1 MKAILT
7 LLIFVL
13 PFVGYSQNSV
23 KPDDFGRIV
32 LNTYIPEQIDIPLE
46 AKNLLSTKLTQIAS
60 NNGMGGSSVNER
72 FIITANVNIGTKDII
87 AGPPQMIAQNIDV
100 TFFIGDAIENTIFS
114 NITLSLKGVGTNEN
128 KALIEAF
135 KRINVNDNRFTT
147 FIETGKNK
155 IIVYYTSKCDFIIK
169 DAMTLTKLEKY
180 NQAIYTLSLV
190 PEVCQDCYFKCFDT
204 LAYIFQI
211 KIDMECEKAFNSAE
225 TIWASSLDKEGAKK
239 VGEILSSIHPSSKC
253 VNDANNLIAEIDK
266 KLKEDEK
273 KEWDFMMKQY
283 EDNLA
288 REKELL
294 AMQKEQNARNYELE
308 QQRISSYR
316 SIAIEYAKNQPKT
329 VTYNNIYWR

>member
-1 MKAILT
+1 MKAIFT
-7 LLIFVL
+7 LIIIVL
-13 PFVGYSQNSV
+13 PFVGYLQNSV

-60 NNGMGGSSVNER
+60 NNGMGGSFVNER

-87 AGPPQMIAQNIDV
+87 AGPPQMIAQNVDV
-100 TFFIGDAIENTIFS
+100 TFSIGDAIENTIFS
-114 NITLSLKGVGTNEN
+114 NLTISLKGEGINEN

-135 KRINVNDNRFTT
+135 KRISVNDNRFTT

-155 IIVYYTSKCDFIIK
+155 IISYYASKCDFIIK
-169 DAMTLTKLEKY
+169 DALTLTKLEKY
-180 NQAIYTLSLV
+180 NQAIYILSLV
-190 PEVCQDCYFKCFDT
+190 PEVCQDCYFKCLDT
-204 LAYIFQI
+204 LAYIYQT
-211 KIDMECEKAFNSAE
+211 KIDMVCEKAFNSAK
-225 TIWASSLDKEGAKK
+225 TIWSSSLDKEGAQKA
-239 VGEILSSIHPSSKC
+239 GDILSTIHPASRC
-253 VNDANNLIAEIDK
+253 IEDANNLISEIDK

-294 AMQKEQNARNYELE
+294 AMQKEQSARNYELE

-316 SIAIEYAKNQPKT
+316 SIAIEYAKYQPKT

>member
-1 MKAILT
+1 MKT
-7 LLIFVL
+7 LIISIIIVL
-13 PFVGYSQNSV
+13 PILSFAQNSV

-32 LNTYIPEQIDIPLE
+32 LNTYIPDKIDIPTE
-46 AKNLLSTKLTQIAS
+46 ARNLLDTKLTQIAS

-87 AGPPQMIAQNIDV
+87 PGPPQMIAQNIEL

-114 NITLSLKGVGTNEN
+114 NVTISLKGVGTNEN
-128 KALIEAF
+128 KAFIEAF

-147 FIETGKNK
+147 LIETGKNK
-155 IIVYYTSKCDFIIK
+155 IISYYASKCDFIIK

-180 NQAIYTLSLV
+180 NQAIYTLLLV
-190 PEVCQDCYFKCFDT
+190 PEVCQDCYFKCLDT
-204 LAYIFQI
+204 LAYIYQI
-211 KIDMECEKAFNSAE
+211 KIDMECEKAFNSAK

-239 VGEILSSIHPSSKC
+239 TGEILASIHPSSKC